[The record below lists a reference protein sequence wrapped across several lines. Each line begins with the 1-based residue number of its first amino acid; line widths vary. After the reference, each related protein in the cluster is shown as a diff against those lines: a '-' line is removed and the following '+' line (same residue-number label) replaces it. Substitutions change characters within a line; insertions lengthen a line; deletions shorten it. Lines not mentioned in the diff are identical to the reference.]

1 MPSLAELRVSQ
12 QELHSG
18 AQTGKV
24 YVQHSA
30 GAVAFLTERHVA
42 EARVSRMLRNEIE
55 KDEGTHSNTSMKKQV
70 SR

>member
-24 YVQHSA
+24 YMQHSP
-30 GAVAFLTERHVA
+30 GAVAFLTERQVA
-42 EARVSRMLRNEIE
+42 EARVSRMLRNEID
-55 KDEGTHSNTSMKKQV
+55 KDEAMQADTAKKV
-70 SR
+70 